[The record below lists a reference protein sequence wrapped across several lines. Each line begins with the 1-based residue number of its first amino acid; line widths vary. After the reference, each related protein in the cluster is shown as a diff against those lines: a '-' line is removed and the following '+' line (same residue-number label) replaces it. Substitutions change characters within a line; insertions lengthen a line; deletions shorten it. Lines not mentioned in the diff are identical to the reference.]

1 MPINLNIISLVALAL
16 ALTSPYPASAHESD
30 REVQLKAA
38 NDELTTRVAE
48 LLKENKRL
56 EEFAM
61 QALIAKSNNEK
72 VVPGCDTQALR
83 KTMVTGSGSASTAQK
98 WLDQNGEK
106 CTKEQLKYLWEN
118 LQRWGSYDL
127 SSQLRYIDY
136 LFDN

>member
-1 MPINLNIISLVALAL
+1 MPINLNVISLVALTL
-16 ALTSPYPASAHESD
+16 ALTSTYPASAHESD

-83 KTMVTGSGSASTAQK
+83 KTMVTGSGFASTAQK

>member
-1 MPINLNIISLVALAL
+1 
-16 ALTSPYPASAHESD
+16 
-30 REVQLKAA
+30 
-38 NDELTTRVAE
+38 
-48 LLKENKRL
+48 
-56 EEFAM
+56 M

-83 KTMVTGSGSASTAQK
+83 KTMVTGSGFASTAQK